1 MDEVDLNEAIN
12 LTLTE
17 ELDLLLNKEKKYQDS
32 IKIDVST
39 EKLIKNE
46 MKIFESHPYHKR
58 PETLEKI
65 FLSLKSIPPSSVEAE
80 RAFSSASF
88 FEPKIRGNLSDE
100 TLTSLVFLRHCMKK
114 DR

>member
-1 MDEVDLNEAIN
+1 MN

-17 ELDLLLNKEKKYQDS
+17 ELDILLKKENNCQDS
-32 IKIDVST
+32 VKTEIST

-65 FLSLKSIPPSSVEAE
+65 FLSLKYIPPSSVEAE
-80 RAFSSASF
+80 RAFSSTSF
-88 FEPKIRGNLSDE
+88 FATKMRGNLSDE
-100 TLTSLVFLRHCMKK
+100 TLTSLVFLRHFMKK
-114 DR
+114 SK